1 MIEILVFSIL
11 STVDILKREIPPY
24 TLFGAVLILIIPAA
38 QRDELNYMGAAAGA
52 CLILFSLITG
62 QSFGLADAIVLSV
75 LSLRY
80 GTVSMLMILFTADIM
95 LLFFEFVRMI
105 IKKRDKSLPF
115 IPFISLSYF
124 AINCMKILEG
134 T

>member
-75 LSLRY
+75 LSLR
-80 GTVSMLMILFTADIM
+80 
-95 LLFFEFVRMI
+95 
-105 IKKRDKSLPF
+105 
-115 IPFISLSYF
+115 
-124 AINCMKILEG
+124 
-134 T
+134 